1 MWAVQLPWVHHGVGW
16 ECRNMNLGKVSELLT
31 ERCCTTGDCER
42 MQRICRF
49 LHRSERFRR
58 ELGRQAGFSF
68 AVKVRIGRADT
79 TT

>member
-1 MWAVQLPWVHHGVGW
+1 M
-16 ECRNMNLGKVSELLT
+16 SEYEPRQGERTPDRALLHYGDG
-31 ERCCTTGDCER
+31 ERK
-42 MQRICRF
+42 QRICRF